1 MLVLT
6 DGGRRP
12 GGDARHPSMQAP
24 GDDGHVDAVPEKREV
39 DLVLGD
45 AHSFL
50 VQTCFDV
57 DDESGYITK

>member
-1 MLVLT
+1 
-6 DGGRRP
+6 
-12 GGDARHPSMQAP
+12 MQAP
-24 GDDGHVDAVPEKREV
+24 GDDSHVDAVPEKREV

-57 DDESGYITK
+57 DDESGYITKGQQREWEIGKVFAL